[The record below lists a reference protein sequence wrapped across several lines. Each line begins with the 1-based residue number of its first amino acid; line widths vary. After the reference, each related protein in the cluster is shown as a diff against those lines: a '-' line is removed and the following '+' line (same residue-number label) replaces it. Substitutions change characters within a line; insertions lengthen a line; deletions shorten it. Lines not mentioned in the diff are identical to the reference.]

1 MSVDIQHCH
10 ISKCSRTKCP
20 LGVKL
25 SQGMSVSVE
34 SAPPIIILRAS
45 AVCRSRPPTMCC
57 SVSPLEKSPVHF
69 GRNSENSDLVV
80 STNNYLTKADTQ
92 DLIAS
97 GRDVPEADSV
107 AWKWE
112 SIFGQERTP
121 IIDLISGAIYFVLFF
136 RCLIGANLKVVHN

>member
-1 MSVDIQHCH
+1 
-10 ISKCSRTKCP
+10 
-20 LGVKL
+20 
-25 SQGMSVSVE
+25 
-34 SAPPIIILRAS
+34 
-45 AVCRSRPPTMCC
+45 MCC
-57 SVSPLEKSPVHF
+57 SVSPILEKSPVHF